1 MAHFISWGIYYYN
14 YFSGVAF
21 HEVFRA
27 EGKDVIN
34 CRTGDKLGCVIDL
47 EFDPASGQIICLIVP
62 KATKILCFTKG
73 EFYYIPYKKII
84 RIGCDTVLVD
94 INEKECLK

>member
-1 MAHFISWGIYYYN
+1 MLSTAGPDIHDQFQLI
-14 YFSGVAF
+14 
-21 HEVFRA
+21 R
-27 EGKDVIN
+27 KL
-34 CRTGDKLGCVIDL
+34 DKLGCVIDL
-47 EFDPASGQIICLIVP
+47 EFDLASGQILCLIVP

>member
-1 MAHFISWGIYYYN
+1 MKFL
-14 YFSGVAF
+14 
-21 HEVFRA
+21 ELR
-27 EGKDVIN
+27 EKDVIN
-34 CRTGDKLGCVIDL
+34 CRAGDKLGCVIDL
-47 EFDPASGQIICLIVP
+47 EFDPASGQILCLIVP